1 MSDQRPKRTGPRKLQ
16 VVALSSAAI
25 ATVYALGWAATRPGA
40 PGDEQPVRLAPGQQR
55 PIRAG
60 LRPPAP
66 PGHYSDGTWTGVASN
81 AFGEVEVAVRIQGGR
96 IAAARLART
105 STFYPASAIA
115 ALPGQVVE
123 RQSADVDVVSGAT
136 ASWQDFVNAVQQ
148 ALTRAAGK
156 PWPPAR
162 EGS

>member
-66 PGHYSDGTWTGVASN
+66 PGHYSDRSWTGVASN

-105 STFYPASAIA
+105 STLYPASAIA
-115 ALPGQVVE
+115 ALPPLPGT
-123 RQSADVDVVSGAT
+123 RPGWTPTWRSGSRCPPTPRPGTTRWSASHSTGSP
-136 ASWQDFVNAVQQ
+136 AS
-148 ALTRAAGK
+148 RR
-156 PWPPAR
+156 PA
-162 EGS
+162 